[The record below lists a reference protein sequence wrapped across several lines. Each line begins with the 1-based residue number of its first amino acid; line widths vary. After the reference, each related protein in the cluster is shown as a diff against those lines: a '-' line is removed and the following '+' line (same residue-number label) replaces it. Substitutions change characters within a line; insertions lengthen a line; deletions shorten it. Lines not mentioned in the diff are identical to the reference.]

1 MSNSKDLKPKA
12 DETKGDTGASTVSDS
27 KDLKPKD
34 FPELSWEPDNLSE
47 SLELLYKYAS
57 EEAARFSR
65 WYYEKRRWKK
75 FMGITLRILAIV
87 LMAVGGIIP
96 IIDKI
101 PPFIATI
108 LISIAALLVML
119 DRFVGFTTGWI
130 RFILTGQEL
139 AQLLEVFRL
148 DWQHHRVGLEKNKIT
163 AEQAEELIFLC
174 RTFLMQIHGVMRKE
188 TEMWATEFQNMLKE
202 IDEASKT
209 TAKIKELGAVSVEVT
224 NGADC
229 SDGWRMKIDRGPE
242 RTYRGTSASA
252 KDITPGIHTVHIEG
266 TVNNDIL
273 QAEKPVSVS
282 GGAIVNVELTLK

>member
-1 MSNSKDLKPKA
+1 MSNSKDF
-12 DETKGDTGASTVSDS
+12 
-27 KDLKPKD
+27 KPKD
-34 FPELSWEPDNLSE
+34 FPKLSWEPANLSD
-47 SLELLYKYAS
+47 SLETLYQYAN
-57 EEAARFSR
+57 EEAARASR
-65 WYYEKRRWKK
+65 WYYENRRGKK
-75 FMGITLRILAIV
+75 FMGYALRIGAIIA
-87 LMAVGGIIP
+87 MAIGGIIP
-96 IIDKI
+96 IMDFI
-101 PPFIATI
+101 PPFIATVF
-108 LISIAALLVML
+108 ISVAALLVML
-119 DRFVGFTTGWI
+119 DRFVGFTTSWI

-139 AQLLEVFRL
+139 AQLLEAFRL
-148 DWQHHRVGLEKNKIT
+148 DWQHRKVGLENNKID

-174 RTFLMQIHGVMRKE
+174 RTFLMQVHDIMRKE

-202 IDEASKT
+202 IDKASKT

-266 TVNNDIL
+266 TVNSDIL